1 MDSVDFLFNH
11 KAWYRR
17 WWGKVILVLIALVIS
32 FLPFYLFQLNKVY
45 KNYKSGVY
53 IDLDVFKE
61 SAPYKMEDF
70 IDPMTPWIGSETAP
84 IEIVEWGDFNCP
96 FCLHSFPPLKNLLAK
111 YPNKVKIYW
120 KNFPGVSESSI
131 EFAKAGHCAFLQNKF
146 WRFHDIMF
154 ARQGQLSIGDMERVV
169 YESAMD
175 IEEFNTCYAKP
186 ITEAHVRK
194 DVADGI
200 YGADV
205 VGTPTFIVN
214 GFKLQGVITLEKW
227 EEVINALLPI
237 YEKSN

>member
-1 MDSVDFLFNH
+1 M
-11 KAWYRR
+11 
-17 WWGKVILVLIALVIS
+17 IL
-32 FLPFYLFQLNKVY
+32 
-45 KNYKSGVY
+45 
-53 IDLDVFKE
+53 
-61 SAPYKMEDF
+61 
-70 IDPMTPWIGSETAP
+70 
-84 IEIVEWGDFNCP
+84 C
-96 FCLHSFPPLKNLLAK
+96 
-111 YPNKVKIYW
+111 
-120 KNFPGVSESSI
+120 
-131 EFAKAGHCAFLQNKF
+131 
-146 WRFHDIMF
+146 F

-227 EEVINALLPI
+227 EEVI
-237 YEKSN
+237 K